1 MAKLTFLGT
10 SSMVPTKERNHVSCL
25 LNYEDENILIDCGE
39 GTQRQIKIANISPT
53 KITKILISHWHGDH
67 ILGLPGLLQTMA
79 ASQYNKQLEIYG
91 PKGSSY
97 FMKKIM
103 EIFIHDNKLN
113 IKLTEITKDGKFFEN
128 KKFYLEAKK
137 LKHSTDCIGFSLIEK
152 DKRKINVP
160 YLKKFNLKNDPII
173 KNLQNGKSIK
183 FKGKFI
189 DVKKATSLVKGKKI
203 TFITDTVYCNECIL
217 LAKNA
222 DLLVCE
228 STFDSKLEQNAK
240 DFKHLTAKQA
250 SLIAKKAKV
259 KKLILTHFSQ
269 RYNNIDILKKEAK
282 QIFKDVIFAH
292 DFLVF
297 EL

>member
-1 MAKLTFLGT
+1 
-10 SSMVPTKERNHVSCL
+10 MVPTKDRNHVSCL

-53 KITKILISHWHGDH
+53 KITKILLSHWHGDH

-91 PKGSSY
+91 PKGSNY
-97 FMKKIM
+97 FMKKIQEM
-103 EIFIHDNKLN
+103 FIHDNKLN
-113 IKLTEITKDGKFFEN
+113 IRVIEITKDGKFFEN

-137 LKHSTDCIGFSLIEK
+137 LRHSTDCIGFSLIEK
-152 DKRKINVP
+152 DKRKINVS
-160 YLKKFNLKNDPII
+160 YLKKFHLKNDPII

-183 FKGKFI
+183 FEGKLI

-217 LAKNA
+217 LAKTA

-228 STFDSKLEQNAK
+228 STFDSSLERNAK

-250 SLIAKKAKV
+250 ALIAKKAKV

-282 QIFKDVIFAH
+282 PIFKDVIFAH